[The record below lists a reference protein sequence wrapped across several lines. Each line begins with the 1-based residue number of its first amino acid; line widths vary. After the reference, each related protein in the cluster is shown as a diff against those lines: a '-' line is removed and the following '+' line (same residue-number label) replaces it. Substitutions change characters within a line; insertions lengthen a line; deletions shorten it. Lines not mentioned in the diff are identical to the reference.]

1 MTYFCRPVNR
11 LVNIHSFTKNPARLQ
26 SQVRK
31 IDFMR
36 ITSLFLLIILPLT
49 LIGQKASFYPFET
62 NRANSNKPSLRFAC
76 DNFAGTFKLGI
87 AAPSNKSTV
96 TADRKH
102 IYLCKGD
109 SVSIIHNKDFILTG
123 DPKPLTPAGIGYI
136 MYKCDP
142 KGKTGPQLSD
152 IQTDPCLLTQASA
165 GGTFSSQT
173 SGLWMVKDKINGDL
187 TFFNQGQLQTSFN
200 SGGPVSYWFAPATL
214 DDFDGKKYETM
225 AGSAIAGTC
234 VNVNISEAIRVT
246 YLNPIVIKTVSKK
259 CLQNNCI
266 DRFVINGGLP
276 EINGSTYY
284 KIEIFN
290 KSNPNLKGKIIS
302 NGPFKNG
309 DTLEIFVPTPGE
321 FLITAKDDYSC
332 DGILSANFNSCSST
346 TFTLPKQNAKTG
358 DIICVPVT
366 ASRLTNAYSLDLGF
380 SWEKTVLEFSS
391 ISTANTKLIGIGT
404 SDIVYSPITNNIKV
418 SYFKQGG
425 DAFSLNDGDLLF
437 SVCLKVIG
445 KNETKS
451 AISFSDIYP
460 SPLADECGKPM
471 GFQYSNGQINITNE
485 ILFVDVKVDSIPCQN
500 VGSNT
505 GGFNLTVSAGVPP
518 YKVTWLNKDDNTT
531 GSVNINNLE
540 GKGNIPGL
548 KAGNYLLTISDSAPL
563 KNTSTK
569 DFEIPPSRNF
579 VVRLDIIKD
588 IICNNDS
595 NGELKATVLIDAQE
609 ETDLT
614 NYNFTWSNDPTI
626 KTSFQKDLSPSF
638 SAYTVSVKD
647 QFGCVAQASENLTNP
662 SKIIITTS
670 SLTKATCSGVADG
683 EASISVNGGIKS
695 STGTYTL
702 KWADQVASVT
712 GSSSFR
718 TNLLPGTYAI
728 SVTDA
733 RGCQKSA
740 PVIIDAAKKLD
751 FDITGIDASCLG
763 KCDGKAIIV
772 VASTATGTPSFN
784 ISSGLSVPTGSGINY
799 QFSNL
804 CSGNYMVTMLSAEA
818 GKQCSLEKTVSIND
832 PKLLQLDTLIFT
844 QESCTAGGGKDGKI
858 KVAAKGGVSP
868 YSYLWASTSKSNL
881 SDSSSVVN
889 LTKGTY
895 TVTVKDGGGCTS
907 PFPFTI
913 TSRSPPKIT
922 ELNAALVSCIGN
934 KDGKLSVKAIAGDSP
949 ISTYTWSNSVSGQF
963 INGLAVGTYK
973 VTVTGSDGCSA
984 DSSVTVSNPEP
995 FKLKDTK
1002 YFEPTCV
1009 GKADGRI
1016 VIDPVGG
1023 TPPYKITWEN
1033 STQTGSSLINISKGT
1048 YRFNLVDANNC
1059 PTYSQEIK
1067 LSDAPEILVSLSN
1080 VKEVSCYSGSLD
1092 GQATAMASYSDGRQG
1107 TFDFEWSSGESQG
1120 ATNSGSAFKL
1130 RSNLN
1135 SLTVTDNNLC
1145 KKIIEVNIPFPPA
1158 ITANTTVKPVSC
1170 FGMGDGSIDVSP
1182 TGGRGTFTYVWNTG
1196 ANSASVNGMKKGVYL
1211 VTITDGNKCEIK
1223 ETITL
1228 SEPAQL
1234 LIELDATNTKNVS
1247 CPGLSDGKLVFKLK
1261 NDKDINPLGPTP
1273 YQWSTDGGIS
1283 TASIS
1288 KDKLP
1293 AGTYSITVTDSKGCK
1308 DETKHTFTTPDPI
1321 IAFFNPVS
1329 PPLCYGSTTTLSVKS
1344 VTGGNGTKF
1353 SDYVF
1358 SVNNS
1363 GISFPVNQNIQIFAG
1378 RTIIQVEDFLGCS
1391 YTETIDVTSPLP
1403 LLVEFNPGSINVPLG
1418 DSTTL
1423 LKPKI
1428 QTSNPIKS
1436 YKWSPASGLSSA
1448 NIANPGINKLYQD
1461 QRFNLEVTDIN
1472 GCKSNGNI
1480 QVLVDRNYSV
1490 FIPNVF
1496 SPNGDGY
1503 NDELRLYAC
1512 LGVQEINNLKIFD
1525 RWGNLIK
1532 SINSVPVDC
1541 EGGTILWDG
1550 NYGGRTGN
1558 IGNYVY
1564 TFEVLFLDG
1573 YRRPYSGDFIIIK

>member
-1 MTYFCRPVNR
+1 MTYFCQPVSR
-11 LVNIHSFTKNPARLQ
+11 LVNIHSFTKTLFRLFDLG
-26 SQVRK
+26 RK
-31 IDFMR
+31 IDSMR
-36 ITSLFLLIILPLT
+36 ITSLLFLFVLPMT
-49 LIGQKASFYPFET
+49 IFGQTATFYPFET
-62 NRANSNKPSLRFAC
+62 NRANSGKTSLRLAC
-76 DNFAGTFKLGI
+76 DNFAGTFKLGVTS
-87 AAPSNKSTV
+87 PTNKSTV
-96 TADRKH
+96 TSDRKH

-109 SVSIIHNKDFILTG
+109 SVSIVHDKNQNLSG
-123 DPKPLTPAGIGYI
+123 DPKPLTPSGIGYI
-136 MYKCDP
+136 MYKCEP
-142 KGKTGPQLSD
+142 KGPSGTLLSD
-152 IQTDPCLLTQASA
+152 IQTDPCLLTQSSA

-187 TFFNQGQLQTSFN
+187 TFFNQGQLQASFN
-200 SGGPVSYWFAPATL
+200 PGGGAVSYWFAPATL
-214 DDFDGKKYETM
+214 DDFVGKLYETATGSTV
-225 AGSAIAGTC
+225 AGPC

-246 YLNPIVIKTVSKK
+246 YLNPITIKPVAKK
-259 CLQNNCI
+259 CLANNCI

-276 EINGSTYY
+276 EFNGTTYY
-284 KIEIFN
+284 KIDISN
-290 KSNPNLKGKIIS
+290 KSNSTIKGKIIS
-302 NGPFKNG
+302 SGPFKNG

-321 FLITAKDDYSC
+321 FQITAKDDYSC
-332 DGILSANFNSCSST
+332 DGILTAEFSLCSST
-346 TFTLPKQNAKTG
+346 TFTLPKQNAKTD
-358 DIICVPVT
+358 DIVCVPVT
-366 ASRLTNAYSLDLGF
+366 ASRLTNAFSLDLGF
-380 SWEKTVLEFSS
+380 SWDKTVLEFSS
-391 ISTANTKLIGIGT
+391 ISTTNTKLVGIGT
-404 SDIVYSPITNNIKV
+404 SDIVYSPITNNVKV

-437 SVCLKVIG
+437 NVCLKVIG
-445 KNETKS
+445 KNGTKS
-451 AISFSDIYP
+451 AISFTDIYP

-471 GFQYSNGQINITNE
+471 GFQYSNGQINVTND

-500 VGSNT
+500 AGSNT
-505 GGFNLTVSAGVPP
+505 GGFKLTVAGGISP
-518 YKVTWLNKDDNTT
+518 YKVTWLNKDDNST
-531 GSVNINNLE
+531 GFSNINSLD
-540 GKGNIPGL
+540 GKTSISGL
-548 KAGNYLLTISDSAPL
+548 KAGNYLLTITDSAPVQ
-563 KNTSTK
+563 NSSTK
-569 DFEIPPSRNF
+569 ELEIPPSRNF

-609 ETDLT
+609 ENDLT
-614 NYNFTWSNDPTI
+614 NFDFTWSNDPTI
-626 KTSFQKDLSPSF
+626 KTNFQKDLPPSF

-647 QFGCVAQASENLTNP
+647 NFGCIAQASENLTNP
-662 SKIIITTS
+662 SRLNITSATV
-670 SLTKATCSGVADG
+670 TKATCSGVADG
-683 EASISVNGGIKS
+683 EATISVSGGIRS
-695 STGTYTL
+695 ATGYTL
-702 KWADQVASVT
+702 KWADQVASFQGT
-712 GSSSFR
+712 SSLR
-718 TNLLPGTYAI
+718 ANLLPGTYSI
-728 SVTDA
+728 SVVDA

-740 PVIIDAAKKLD
+740 PVIIDASVKLD
-751 FDITGIDASCLG
+751 FDITGVDPSCLG

-804 CSGNYMVTMLSAEA
+804 CSGNYMVKMLSAEA
-818 GKQCSLEKTVSIND
+818 GKQCSLEKTVTIKD
-832 PKLLQLDTLIFT
+832 PQLLQLDTLIFT

-868 YSYLWASTSKSNL
+868 YVYNWASTTTSNL

-889 LTKGTY
+889 LSKGTY
-895 TVTVKDGGGCTS
+895 TVTVKDGGGCIS
-907 PFPFTI
+907 PFSFTI
-913 TSRSPPKIT
+913 TSRTPPKIT
-922 ELNAALVSCIGN
+922 ELNPSLVSCIGN
-934 KDGKLSVKAIAGDSP
+934 SDGKLSVKAVPGDSP

-963 INGLAVGTYK
+963 LNGLAVGTYK
-973 VTVTGSDGCSA
+973 VTVRGTDGCSV
-984 DSSVTVSNPEP
+984 DSSVTVSNPDP
-995 FKLKDTK
+995 FKLLETK

-1016 VIDPVGG
+1016 VINPVGG
-1023 TPPYKITWEN
+1023 TQPYKITWEN
-1033 STQTGSSLINISKGT
+1033 STQTGTSLINISKGT

-1080 VKEVSCYSGSLD
+1080 IKEVSCYTGSLD
-1092 GQATAMASYSDGRQG
+1092 GKATATVSYSDGRPG
-1107 TFDFEWSSGESQG
+1107 TFDLEWSSGESQA
-1120 ATNSGSAFKL
+1120 ATNSGNALKL

-1135 SLTVTDNNLC
+1135 NLTVTDNNLC
-1145 KKIIEVNIPFPPA
+1145 KKIVEVNIPLPPA
-1158 ITANTTVKPVSC
+1158 IVANPTIKPVSC
-1170 FGMGDGSIDVSP
+1170 FGLGDGSIDVAPS
-1182 TGGRGTFTYVWNTG
+1182 GGRGTFTFVWNTG
-1196 ANSASVNGMKKGVYL
+1196 ATSASINGMKKGEYT
-1211 VTITDGNKCEIK
+1211 VTITDGNKCDIK
-1223 ETITL
+1223 ESISIT
-1228 SEPAQL
+1228 EPAQL
-1234 LIELDATNTKNVS
+1234 LITLDATNTKNVS
-1247 CPGLSDGKLVFKLK
+1247 CPGLSDGKLVFKLA
-1261 NDKDINPLGPTP
+1261 NDKDINPLGPSP

-1283 TASIS
+1283 TSSAS

-1321 IAFFNPVS
+1321 IAFFNPVN

-1391 YTETIDVTSPLP
+1391 YTETIDVSTPLP
-1403 LLVEFNPGSINVPLG
+1403 LLVEFNPGSINIPLG

-1423 LKPKI
+1423 LKPTI
-1428 QTSNPIKS
+1428 QTSNPIKT
-1436 YKWSPASGLSSA
+1436 YKWTPATGLSST

-1461 QRFNLEVTDIN
+1461 QKFNLEVTDIN

-1480 QVLVDRNYSV
+1480 QVLVDRNYAV

-1503 NDELRLYAC
+1503 NDELRIYAC
-1512 LGVQEINNLKIFD
+1512 LGVQQISNLRIFD

-1532 SINSVPVDC
+1532 SINSVPIDC

-1550 NYGGRTGN
+1550 NYGSRIGN
-1558 IGNYVY
+1558 IGSYVY

-1573 YRRPYSGDFIIIK
+1573 YRRPYSGDFVIIK